1 MLLAEAAETVSR
13 FHVFDI
19 FMIIFT
25 LLILIGVVRL
35 VTQPKKNLFAIGF
48 SVVSLLVFLYSD
60 YAMVKGWIIG

>member
-1 MLLAEAAETVSR
+1 MLLAEAAETVSK

-35 VTQPKKNLFAIGF
+35 VTQPVKNLFAIGF

-60 YAMVKGWIIG
+60 YAMVLGWIG